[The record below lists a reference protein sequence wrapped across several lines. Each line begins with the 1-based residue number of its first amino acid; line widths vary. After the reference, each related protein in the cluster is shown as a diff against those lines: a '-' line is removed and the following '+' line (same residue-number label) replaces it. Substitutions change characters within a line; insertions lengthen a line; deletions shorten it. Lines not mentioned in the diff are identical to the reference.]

1 MRKLVLSIL
10 FVMQTVLVFAQQT
23 GSITG
28 KVIDSKNQ
36 KPLHNVVVS
45 LQNTNYTKLTGIDG
59 AFLFEEVSSGNYLI
73 QIRNNGFVTQLFPVE
88 LEEGQLLDLSTIVLE
103 EDITAEQELSL
114 ITLTE
119 NDLGDD
125 NSGSETT
132 SGLLQASR
140 DVFEQAA
147 AYNWGQARFRVRGL
161 DNEYGNVMIN
171 GIHMNKLYDG
181 RPQWSNWGGLN
192 DATRNQEFTS
202 GSKPSDYTFG
212 GALGVQ
218 HINTRASHH
227 RTGSRVSVL
236 GTNTN
241 YNWRVMGTHASGMD
255 KNGWAYTVS
264 ASYRMSNE
272 GHFEGTDY
280 DAKSAFLAV
289 EKRFNDKHSL
299 NFTSMYAQNSR
310 GKNSPNSEEVNDL
323 MGIRYNSYWGWHNG
337 KKRNSRDKDVEEPIL
352 MLSHYWKL
360 SDNTRLSTNVAYQFG
375 HIANSRIDFFKADNP
390 DPTYYR
396 NLPSYATTAF
406 DNNGNYIGDTLEQ
419 LALAE
424 QLKDTFL
431 ANSQLNW
438 DNMYYANANPELNG
452 RSVYVLY
459 EDRVEDKLFTA
470 SSILNSR
477 LSDNITLNA
486 GINYRKLRSENFQHL
501 TDLLGGQYFMDYDP
515 FFMDYPNN
523 EMQADLRN
531 PDRAVG
537 EGDRFG
543 YNYALHANVAD
554 LFTQFKFTYDK
565 IDFYLGQ
572 TYSHSRYQ
580 REGLFQNGIYADNSY
595 GKGDKIIFENFGFKG
610 GLTYKLTGR
619 HLLDFN
625 AMHMTKAPTLRN
637 TFPNARLSNTITNG
651 ITSETISSADASY
664 IIRAPRF
671 KGRLSGF
678 YSKIQ
683 DATEIGFFFT
693 EGLGLL
699 GEGSDGNQFVA
710 EIISGLDKQNVGVEL
725 GAEYQITQTLKATFA
740 GSIGQYIY
748 ANNPNVSLNIDNL
761 KGIYNL
767 GEAKLKNYRQSGM
780 PQTAASLGLEYRS
793 PKFWWV
799 GANVNY
805 LDHNYLDISAIM
817 RTDNFFAAPGDSG
830 FSIPDFTDHNGEA
843 VDVYETGREYL
854 KQEKFESIMLVNLIG
869 GKSWRVGN
877 KFIGLFANINNLF
890 DIEYKTGGFE
900 QGRNASFTEVYQDHQ
915 GPNRSFGPKYFY
927 GFGRTYMLNLYMN
940 F

>member
-10 FVMQTVLVFAQQT
+10 FLMQAVLVFAQQT

-28 KVIDSKNQ
+28 KVVDSKNQ
-36 KPLHNVVVS
+36 KSLHNVVVS
-45 LQNTNYTKLTGIDG
+45 LQNTNFTKLTDINGV
-59 AFLFEEVSSGNYLI
+59 FMFEEVTSGNYLI
-73 QIRNNGFVTQLFPVE
+73 QIRSNGYVTQLFPIQ
-88 LEEGQLLDLSTIVLE
+88 LEEGQLLDLSTIILE
-103 EDITAEQELSL
+103 EDITAEQQLSL

-119 NDLGDD
+119 SDLGDD

-140 DVFEQAA
+140 DVFEQVA

-161 DNEYGNVMIN
+161 DNEYGNIMIN

-192 DATRNQEFTS
+192 DATRNQEFSS
-202 GSKPSDYTFG
+202 GSRPSDYTFG
-212 GALGVQ
+212 GILGTQ

-227 RTGSRVSVL
+227 RTGSRVSIL

-255 KNGWAYTVS
+255 RNGWAYTVS
-264 ASYRMSNE
+264 ASYRMADE
-272 GHFEGTDY
+272 GHFDGTDY
-280 DAKSAFLAV
+280 NAASAFLAV
-289 EKRFNDKHSL
+289 EKRFNDNHSL
-299 NFTSMYAQNSR
+299 NFTSIYAQNSR
-310 GKNSPNSEEVNDL
+310 GKNSPNTEEVNDL
-323 MGIRYNSYWGWHNG
+323 MGVRYNSYWGWHNG
-337 KKRNSRDKDVEEPIL
+337 KKRNSRDKDVEEPVL

-360 SDNTRLSTNVAYQFG
+360 SDNTRLNTNVAYQFG

-396 NLPSYATTAF
+396 NLPSYATTYF
-406 DNNGNYIGDTLEQ
+406 DNGQWIGGTQAQTDEAQRLEDQ
-419 LALAE
+419 
-424 QLKDTFL
+424 FL
-431 ANSQLNW
+431 NNSQLNW
-438 DNMYYANANPELNG
+438 DNMYYANSNPELNG

-477 LSDNITLNA
+477 LSDHITLNA
-486 GINYRKLRSENFQHL
+486 GANYRKLKSENFQHL

-515 FFMDYPNN
+515 FFMSYPNN

-543 YNYALHANVAD
+543 YNYILHADVAD
-554 LFTQFKFTYDK
+554 FFTQFKFTYDK
-565 IDFYLGQ
+565 FDFYLGQ

-595 GKGDKIIFENFGFKG
+595 GKGKSITFENFGFKG
-610 GLTYKLTGR
+610 GLTYKITGR

-625 AMHMTKAPTLRN
+625 ALHMTKAPTLRN
-637 TFPNARLSNTITNG
+637 TFPNARLSNAITNG
-651 ITSETISSADASY
+651 ITSETISSVDASY

-710 EIISGLDKQNVGVEL
+710 EIITGLDKQNLGVEL

-740 GSIGQYIY
+740 GTIGQYIY
-748 ANNPNVSLNIDNL
+748 SNNPNVSVNIDNL

-793 PKFWWV
+793 PKFWWI

-805 LDHNYLDISAIM
+805 LDNNYLDISAIM
-817 RTDNFFAAPGDSG
+817 RTDNFFAAPGNTG
-830 FSIPDFTDHNGEA
+830 LSIADFVDHNGNT
-843 VDVYETGREYL
+843 VNVYETGREYL
-854 KQEKFESIMLVNLIG
+854 KQEKFESILLVNLVG
-869 GKSWRVGN
+869 GKSWRINN
-877 KFIGLFANINNLF
+877 KTIGFFANINNLF

-900 QGRNASFTEVYQDHQ
+900 QGRNASFMEVYQDNQ

-927 GFGRTYMLNLYMN
+927 GFGRTFMVNLYMN

>member
-1 MRKLVLSIL
+1 MRKLVYGIL
-10 FVMQTVLVFAQQT
+10 FMLQSFAVFAQQT

-45 LQNTNYTKLTGIDG
+45 LQNTNYTKLTNIEGV
-59 AFLFEEVSSGNYLI
+59 FLFEEVPAGNYLM
-73 QIRNNGFVTQLFPVE
+73 QIRSNGFATQLFPIE
-88 LEEGQLLDLSTIVLE
+88 LQEKQLLDLSTIVLE

-140 DVFEQAA
+140 DVFEQVA

-161 DNEYGNVMIN
+161 DNEYGNIMIN
-171 GIHMNKLYDG
+171 GITMNKLYDG

-202 GSKPSDYTFG
+202 GSNPSDYTFG

-218 HINTRASHH
+218 HINTRASYH
-227 RTGSRVSVL
+227 RVGSRVSVL

-241 YNWRVMGTHASGMD
+241 YNWRIMGTHASGMD

-264 ASYRMSNE
+264 ASYRMADE
-272 GHFEGTDY
+272 AHFEGTDY

-289 EKRFNDKHSL
+289 EKRFNDNHSL
-299 NFTSMYAQNSR
+299 NFTSIYAQNSR
-310 GKNSPNSEEVNDL
+310 GKNSPNTEEVNNL
-323 MGIRYNSYWGWHNG
+323 MGIHYNSYWGWHNG

-360 SDNTRLSTNVAYQFG
+360 NDNTQLNTNVAYQFG
-375 HIANSRIDFFKADNP
+375 HIGNSRIDFFKADNP

-396 NLPSYATTAF
+396 NLPSYATTYF
-406 DNNGNYIGDTLEQ
+406 ENGQWIGETPEQ

-424 QLKDTFL
+424 QLKNTFL
-431 ANSQLNW
+431 SNSQLNW
-438 DNMYYANANPELNG
+438 DAMYAANANPELNG

-477 LSDNITLNA
+477 LADNITLNA
-486 GINYRKLRSENFQHL
+486 AVSYRKLKSENFQYL
-501 TDLLGGQYFMDYDP
+501 TDLLGGEYYMDYDP
-515 FFMDYPNN
+515 FFMEYPNN

-531 PDRAVG
+531 PDRAVRV
-537 EGDRFG
+537 GDRFG
-543 YNYALHANVAD
+543 YNYILHANVAD
-554 LFTQFKFTYDK
+554 FFTQFKFSYEK
-565 IDFYLGQ
+565 FDFYLGQ
-572 TYSHSRYQ
+572 SYSHSRYQ
-580 REGLFQNGIYADNSY
+580 REGLFQNGIYAGNSY

-610 GLTYKLTGR
+610 GMTYKLTGR
-619 HLLDFN
+619 HLFDFN
-625 AMHMTKAPTLRN
+625 ALHMTKAPTLRN
-637 TFPNARLSNTITNG
+637 TFPNARLSNAITNG
-651 ITSETISSADASY
+651 ITSETISSVDASY
-664 IIRAPRF
+664 IVRAPRF

-710 EIISGLDKQNVGVEL
+710 EILTGLDKQNLGIEL
-725 GAEYQITQTLKATFA
+725 GAEYQISQTLKATFA
-740 GSIGQYIY
+740 GTIGQYIY
-748 ANNPNVSLNIDNL
+748 SNNPNVSVNIDNL

-767 GEAKLKNYRQSGM
+767 GEAKLKNYRQPGM
-780 PQTAASLGLEYRS
+780 PQTAASIGLEYRD
-793 PKFWWV
+793 PKFWWI

-817 RTDNFFAAPGDSG
+817 RTDNFFAAPGNSG
-830 FSIPDFTDHNGEA
+830 FSIADFTDHNGNI
-843 VDVYETGREYL
+843 VNVKETGRKYL
-854 KQEKFESIMLVNLIG
+854 KQEQFESLMLVNLVG
-869 GKSWRVGN
+869 GKSWRISG
-877 KFIGLFANINNLF
+877 KTIGFFANINNVL

-900 QGRNASFTEVYQDHQ
+900 QGRNANFMEVYQDHQ

>member
-1 MRKLVLSIL
+1 MRKLVYGIL
-10 FVMQTVLVFAQQT
+10 FMLQSFAVFAQQT

-45 LQNTNYTKLTGIDG
+45 LLNTNYTKLTNIEGV
-59 AFLFEEVSSGNYLI
+59 FLFEEVPAGNYLM
-73 QIRNNGFVTQLFPVE
+73 QIRSNGFATQLFPIE
-88 LEEGQLLDLSTIVLE
+88 LQEKQLLDLSTIVLE

-140 DVFEQAA
+140 DVFEQVA

-161 DNEYGNVMIN
+161 DNEYGNIMIN
-171 GIHMNKLYDG
+171 GITMNKLYDG

-192 DATRNQEFTS
+192 DATRNQEFAS
-202 GSKPSDYTFG
+202 GSNPSDYTFG

-218 HINTRASHH
+218 HINTRASYH
-227 RTGSRVSVL
+227 RVGSRVSVL

-241 YNWRVMGTHASGMD
+241 YNWRIMGTHASGMD

-264 ASYRMSNE
+264 ASYRMADE
-272 GHFEGTDY
+272 AHFEGTDY

-289 EKRFNDKHSL
+289 EKRFNDNHSL
-299 NFTSMYAQNSR
+299 NFTSIYAQNSR
-310 GKNSPNSEEVNDL
+310 GKNSPNTEEVNNL
-323 MGIRYNSYWGWHNG
+323 MGIHYNSYWGWHNG

-360 SDNTRLSTNVAYQFG
+360 NDNTQLNTNVAYQFG
-375 HIANSRIDFFKADNP
+375 HIGNSRIDFFKADNP

-396 NLPSYATTAF
+396 NLPSYATTYF
-406 DNNGNYIGDTLEQ
+406 ENGQWIGETPEQ

-424 QLKDTFL
+424 QLKNTFL
-431 ANSQLNW
+431 SNSQLNW
-438 DNMYYANANPELNG
+438 DAMYAANANPELNG

-477 LSDNITLNA
+477 LADNITLNA
-486 GINYRKLRSENFQHL
+486 AVSYRKLKSENFQYL
-501 TDLLGGQYFMDYDP
+501 TDLLGGEYYMDYDP
-515 FFMDYPNN
+515 FFMEYPNN

-531 PDRAVG
+531 PDRAVRV
-537 EGDRFG
+537 GDRFG
-543 YNYALHANVAD
+543 YNYILHANVAD
-554 LFTQFKFTYDK
+554 FFTQFKFSYEK
-565 IDFYLGQ
+565 FDFYLGQ
-572 TYSHSRYQ
+572 SYSHSRYQ
-580 REGLFQNGIYADNSY
+580 REGLFQNGIYAGNSY

-610 GLTYKLTGR
+610 GMTYKLTGR
-619 HLLDFN
+619 HLFDFN
-625 AMHMTKAPTLRN
+625 ALHMTKAPTLRN
-637 TFPNARLSNTITNG
+637 TFPNARLSNAITNG
-651 ITSETISSADASY
+651 ITSETISSVDASY
-664 IIRAPRF
+664 IVRAPRF

-710 EIISGLDKQNVGVEL
+710 EILTGLDKQNLGIEL
-725 GAEYQITQTLKATFA
+725 GAEYQISQTLKATFA
-740 GSIGQYIY
+740 GTIGQYIY
-748 ANNPNVSLNIDNL
+748 SNNPNVSVNIDNL

-767 GEAKLKNYRQSGM
+767 GEAKLKNYRQPGM
-780 PQTAASLGLEYRS
+780 PQTAASIGLEYRD
-793 PKFWWV
+793 PKFWWI

-817 RTDNFFAAPGDSG
+817 RTDNFFAAPGNSG
-830 FSIPDFTDHNGEA
+830 FSIADFTDHNGNI
-843 VDVYETGREYL
+843 VNVKETGRKYL
-854 KQEKFESIMLVNLIG
+854 KQEQFESLMLVNLVG
-869 GKSWRVGN
+869 GKSWRISG
-877 KFIGLFANINNLF
+877 KTIGFFANINNVL

-900 QGRNASFTEVYQDHQ
+900 QGRNANFMEVYQDHQ

>member
-10 FVMQTVLVFAQQT
+10 FMMQAVLVFAQQNGT
-23 GSITG
+23 VTG

-36 KPLHNVVVS
+36 RPLHNVVVS
-45 LQNTNYTKLTGIDG
+45 LQNTTLTTLTGIDG
-59 AFLFEEVSSGNYLI
+59 VFIIENVSSGNHLLE
-73 QIRNNGFVTQLFPVE
+73 IRSNGFVTQLLPLE
-88 LEEGQLLDLSTIVLE
+88 LEEGQILELYTVVLE

-140 DVFEQAA
+140 DVFEQVA

-171 GIHMNKLYDG
+171 GISMNKLYDG

-192 DATRNQEFTS
+192 DVTRNQEFSS

-212 GALGVQ
+212 GTLGVQ

-227 RTGSRVSVL
+227 RSGSRFSVL

-255 KNGWAYTVS
+255 KDGWAYTVS
-264 ASYRMSNE
+264 ASYRMANE

-280 DAKSAFLAV
+280 DALSLFAAV
-289 EKRFNDKHSL
+289 EKKINDSHSL
-299 NFTSMYAQNSR
+299 NFTAMYAQNSR
-310 GKNSPNSEEVNDL
+310 GKNSPNTEEQNNIAGV
-323 MGIRYNSYWGWHNG
+323 RYNSYWGWYDG

-352 MLSHYWKL
+352 MLNHYWKL
-360 SDNTRLSTNVAYQFG
+360 SENTYLTNNAAYQFG
-375 HIANSRIDFFKADNP
+375 HISNSRIDFFKADNP

-396 NLPSYATTAF
+396 NLPSYYTTMF
-406 DNNGNYIGDTLEQ
+406 DTNGNYIGNSPENT
-419 LALAE
+419 ALAAE
-424 QLKDTFL
+424 ARFLTQRQLDWN
-431 ANSQLNW
+431 A
-438 DNMYYANANPELNG
+438 MYYANANPELNG

-477 LSDNITLNA
+477 LSDNIILNA
-486 GINYRKLRSENFQHL
+486 GVNYRKLKSENFQHL
-501 TDLLGGQYFMDYDP
+501 TDLLGGQYFMDWDP

-523 EMQADLRN
+523 ESQADLRN

-537 EGDRFG
+537 VGDRYG
-543 YNYALHANVAD
+543 YNYVLHANVAD

-565 IDFYLGQ
+565 FDFYLGQ
-572 TYSHSRYQ
+572 TYSHSQYQ
-580 REGLFQNGIYADNSY
+580 REGLYQNGIYPDNSY
-595 GKGDKIIFENFGFKG
+595 GKGERVTFESFGFKG
-610 GLTYKLTGR
+610 GVTYKMTGR
-619 HLLDFN
+619 HLFDFN
-625 AMHMTKAPTLRN
+625 ALHMTKAPTLRN
-637 TFPNARLSNTITNG
+637 TFPNARLNNSITDG
-651 ITSETISSADASY
+651 LSMETISSVDASY
-664 IIRAPRF
+664 LLRTPRV
-671 KGRLSGF
+671 KGRVSGF

-683 DATEIGFFFT
+683 DVTEIGFFFA
-693 EGLGLL
+693 EGLGVI
-699 GEGSDGNQFVA
+699 GSGTDGNQFVA
-710 EIISGLDKQNVGVEL
+710 EILTGLDKQNMGVEIGL
-725 GAEYQITQTLKATFA
+725 EYQLTQTLKATFA
-740 GSIGQYIY
+740 GTVGQYIY
-748 ANNPNVSLNIDNL
+748 TNNPNVSLNIDNL
-761 KGIYNL
+761 KGTYNL

-793 PKFWWV
+793 PKFWWI

-817 RTDNFFAAPGDSG
+817 RTNNFFAAPGDSG
-830 FSIPDFTDHNGEA
+830 FSILDFVDHNGED
-843 VDVYETGREYL
+843 VNVYETGRRYL
-854 KQEKFESIMLVNLIG
+854 KQEKFESVMLVNLVG
-869 GKSWRVGN
+869 GKSWRVNG
-877 KFIGLFANINNLF
+877 KTIGFFANINNLF

-900 QGRNASFTEVYQDHQ
+900 QGRNASFMEVYKDHQ
-915 GPNRSFGPKYFY
+915 GPNRSFGPRYFY
-927 GFGRTYMLNLYMN
+927 GFGRTYMVNLYMN

>member
-1 MRKLVLSIL
+1 MRKLVYGIL
-10 FVMQTVLVFAQQT
+10 FMLQSFAVFAQQT

-45 LQNTNYTKLTGIDG
+45 LQNTNYTKLTNIEGV
-59 AFLFEEVSSGNYLI
+59 FLFEEVPAGNYLM
-73 QIRNNGFVTQLFPVE
+73 QIRSNGFATQLFSIE
-88 LEEGQLLDLSTIVLE
+88 LQEKQLLDLSTIVLE

-140 DVFEQAA
+140 DVFEQVA

-161 DNEYGNVMIN
+161 DNEYGNIMIN
-171 GIHMNKLYDG
+171 GITMNKLYDG

-192 DATRNQEFTS
+192 DATRNQEFAS
-202 GSKPSDYTFG
+202 GSNPSDYTFG

-218 HINTRASHH
+218 HINTRASYH
-227 RTGSRVSVL
+227 RVGSRVSVL

-241 YNWRVMGTHASGMD
+241 YNWRIMGTHASGMD

-264 ASYRMSNE
+264 ASYRMADE
-272 GHFEGTDY
+272 AHFEGTDY

-289 EKRFNDKHSL
+289 EKRFNDNHSL
-299 NFTSMYAQNSR
+299 NFTSIYAQNSR
-310 GKNSPNSEEVNDL
+310 GKNSPNTEEVNNL
-323 MGIRYNSYWGWHNG
+323 MGIHYNSYWGWHNG

-360 SDNTRLSTNVAYQFG
+360 NDNTQLNTNVAYQFG
-375 HIANSRIDFFKADNP
+375 HIGNSRIDFFKADNP

-396 NLPSYATTAF
+396 NLPSYATTYF
-406 DNNGNYIGDTLEQ
+406 ENGQWIGETPEQ

-424 QLKDTFL
+424 QLKNTFL
-431 ANSQLNW
+431 SNSQLNW
-438 DNMYYANANPELNG
+438 DAMYAANANPELNG

-477 LSDNITLNA
+477 LADNITLNA
-486 GINYRKLRSENFQHL
+486 AVSYRKLKSENFQYL
-501 TDLLGGQYFMDYDP
+501 TDLLGGEYYMDYDP
-515 FFMDYPNN
+515 FFMEYPNN

-531 PDRAVG
+531 PDRAVRV
-537 EGDRFG
+537 GDRFG
-543 YNYALHANVAD
+543 YNYILHANVAD
-554 LFTQFKFTYDK
+554 FFTQFKFSYEK
-565 IDFYLGQ
+565 FDFYLGQ
-572 TYSHSRYQ
+572 SYSHSRYQ
-580 REGLFQNGIYADNSY
+580 REGLFQNGIYAGNSY

-610 GLTYKLTGR
+610 GMTYKLTGR
-619 HLLDFN
+619 HLFDFN
-625 AMHMTKAPTLRN
+625 ALHMTKAPTLRN
-637 TFPNARLSNTITNG
+637 TFPNARLSNAITNG
-651 ITSETISSADASY
+651 ITSETISSVDASY
-664 IIRAPRF
+664 IVRAPRF

-710 EIISGLDKQNVGVEL
+710 EILTGLDKQNLGIEL
-725 GAEYQITQTLKATFA
+725 GAEYQISQTLKATFA
-740 GSIGQYIY
+740 GTIGQYIY
-748 ANNPNVSLNIDNL
+748 SNNPNVSVNIDNL

-767 GEAKLKNYRQSGM
+767 GEAKLKNYRQPGM
-780 PQTAASLGLEYRS
+780 PQTAASIGLEYRD
-793 PKFWWV
+793 PKFWWI

-817 RTDNFFAAPGDSG
+817 RTDNFFAAPGNSG
-830 FSIPDFTDHNGEA
+830 FSIADFTDHNGNI
-843 VDVYETGREYL
+843 VNVKETGRKYL
-854 KQEKFESIMLVNLIG
+854 KQEQFESLMLVNLVG
-869 GKSWRVGN
+869 GKSWRISG
-877 KFIGLFANINNLF
+877 KTIGFFANINNVL

-900 QGRNASFTEVYQDHQ
+900 QGRNANFMEVYQDHQ